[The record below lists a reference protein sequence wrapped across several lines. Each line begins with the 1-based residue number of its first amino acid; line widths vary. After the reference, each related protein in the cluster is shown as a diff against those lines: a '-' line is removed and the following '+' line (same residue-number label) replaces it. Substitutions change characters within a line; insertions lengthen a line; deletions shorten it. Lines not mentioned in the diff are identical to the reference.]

1 MNGFL
6 LFVFCIIDTR
16 IIGMQWLYA
25 FVVYR
30 KPVLSYNVL
39 IPEFLFH
46 SAVEHKF
53 HHLSFSES
61 NFFAATYQNQ

>member
-1 MNGFL
+1 MNRFL
-6 LFVFCIIDTR
+6 LFVFCIIKDR
-16 IIGMQWLYA
+16 IVAMQWLYA
-25 FVVYR
+25 FVVCR

-61 NFFAATYQNQ
+61 HFFAAKYQNQ

>member
-1 MNGFL
+1 
-6 LFVFCIIDTR
+6 
-16 IIGMQWLYA
+16 MQWLYA
-25 FVVYR
+25 FVVCR

-61 NFFAATYQNQ
+61 HFFAAKYQNQ